1 MVKKE
6 TIPLLYDHHTH
17 TAGYTALLD
26 SVDLSEIREKDQA
39 LSLIKED
46 CSEDKANVVL
56 GWNNSYYSF
65 SRTEVE
71 ELPPVVICNLSF
83 HGFIFNEKAEEKVK
97 KRFDDAEILKKIND
111 PYWMERNLP
120 AIMKFLVKLE
130 GLDEEK
136 LDVFFDFLSD
146 NGIWRTDDMLLP
158 GENII
163 ELFKDTGYDERTDFW
178 ADLQT
183 YEELSEDAKG
193 KVKGVKLF
201 TDGALGP
208 STAALKEKYTDG
220 SEGIL
225 IYSDDGLE
233 AVLRGLES
241 LDVEKTSIHAI
252 GNRATEQIVRS
263 IKKMEKSGAYV
274 PKTRIEHAQF
284 ISKSTAKDA
293 KRLGIKLSMQPNF
306 SLDSIHYSDR
316 LPENYVK
323 RNNPFRMLI
332 DHVGFI
338 PGEDLIFGSDGMP
351 YGVKP
356 ALESSLFPPYDGQK
370 LTLHEFKDGFCLKN
384 KKQGSIEVHIGEKE
398 EEVAVE
404 KINI

>member
-6 TIPLLYDHHTH
+6 TMPLLYDHHTH
-17 TAGYTALLD
+17 TTGYAALLH
-26 SVDLSEIREKDQA
+26 SVDLSEVREKDEA
-39 LSLIKED
+39 VSLIKEN

-65 SRTEVE
+65 GRTEVE

-83 HGFIFNEKAEEKVK
+83 HGFIFNEKAREKVK
-97 KRFDDAEILKKIND
+97 KISDHADILEKMND
-111 PYWMERNLP
+111 PYWVERNLP

-136 LDVFFDFLSD
+136 LDAFFDFLSD

-158 GENII
+158 SESVLDLFEN
-163 ELFKDTGYDERTDFW
+163 TGYHKRTDFW
-178 ADLQT
+178 ADIQT
-183 YEELSEDAKG
+183 YEELSEEGKR

-201 TDGALGP
+201 ADGALGP
-208 STAALKEKYTDG
+208 STAAIKEKYSDG

-225 IYSDDGLE
+225 IYADDEFKEVLEGLKY
-233 AVLRGLES
+233 
-241 LDVEKTSIHAI
+241 LDAEKISIHGI
-252 GNRATEQIVRS
+252 GNRATEQIVRV

-284 ISKSTAKDA
+284 ISKSTAEEA

-306 SLDSIHYSDR
+306 SFDSVHYSDR

-332 DHVGFI
+332 DDVGFI

-356 ALESSLFPPYDGQK
+356 ALESSLFPPYKGQR
-370 LTLHEFKDGFCLKN
+370 LALDEFKDGFCLRS
-384 KKQGSIEVHIGEKE
+384 KKQGSIELRIRE
-398 EEVAVE
+398 EEVFIE